1 MAEEKDIGTLQDNA
15 ESSSCRQCPAPWL
28 LWVHQTAQQRSS
40 MGSSTLGGPGPGLC
54 HMPGW
59 EPRQW
64 GRWGPQLSHS
74 EGHINLLRNHRAA
87 GQAVQPVPA
96 SRVGRGR
103 LACWRAV
110 RAGIASA
117 RPMGPSAGGGHAP
130 SLCSCAGRGRVR
142 SRWLPPTL
150 PAEPSCAA
158 PGHGA
163 RGGAQHGRRL

>member
-1 MAEEKDIGTLQDNA
+1 MQDNA
-15 ESSSCRQCPAPWL
+15 ESSSCRQRLALRL
-28 LWVHQTAQQRSS
+28 LRVHQTAQQRSS
-40 MGSSTLGGPGPGLC
+40 VGSSTLGGLGPGLC

-59 EPRQW
+59 DPGQW

-74 EGHINLLRNHRAA
+74 EGHINLLRSHRAA

-103 LACWRAV
+103 LACWCVV
-110 RAGIASA
+110 RVGIASA
-117 RPMGPSAGGGHAP
+117 RPVGPSAGSGHDP
-130 SLCSCAGRGRVR
+130 CPCSCAGRGRVR
-142 SRWLPPTL
+142 SRWLPSPL

-163 RGGAQHGRRL
+163 GGGAQRGCRL